1 MIISEALE
9 IAMAA
14 LTIAKQQSIK
24 DTEVYKENILIPA
37 LRELERETGIN
48 LSMLNNPEECIIDDE
63 EWPDNKFNNALDVLQ
78 KMLEK
83 FQEFESENGEE
94 EKWELGFIKQE
105 EE

>member
-14 LTIAKQQSIK
+14 LTVAKQQSIK
-24 DTEVYKENILIPA
+24 DTEVYNKNILIPA

-48 LSMLNNPEECIIDDE
+48 LPMLNNPEEGIIDDE
-63 EWPDNKFNNALDVLQ
+63 KRPDNKFNNALDVLQ
-78 KMLEK
+78 KTLEK

-94 EKWELGFIKQE
+94 EKWELCLIKHE